1 MSFPPRR
8 IRSLVNSFTYRLAA
22 VVPVAEELAASAT
35 GADMGDQPT
44 KALKAINEAAR
55 IAKAMTAAT
64 TTKRTEK

>member
-1 MSFPPRR
+1 MSLPPRR

-22 VVPVAEELAASAT
+22 VVPVAEELASSAT

-44 KALKAINEAAR
+44 MALKAINEAAR